1 MLPRSRLS
9 PLWTSLALRPT
20 TPLVPIVAFAP
31 FSQYFKSNPL
41 VRWGG
46 NLEVIQRGYNIHGD
60 KIGARRMRMEE
71 MIGAVAQF
79 IGQVGF
85 PIFVA
90 VYVLMRLEPTINKL
104 NDTVKVLTI
113 ITAKQSGIDY
123 NEVVKEYE
131 VAEGK
136 KR

>member
-1 MLPRSRLS
+1 
-9 PLWTSLALRPT
+9 
-20 TPLVPIVAFAP
+20 
-31 FSQYFKSNPL
+31 
-41 VRWGG
+41 
-46 NLEVIQRGYNIHGD
+46 
-60 KIGARRMRMEE
+60 MEE
-71 MIGAVAQF
+71 TTISILSSF

-104 NDTVKVLTI
+104 NDTVRVLTI